1 MGENKLKDHDIRE
14 PLFMYFEEKYGKCRV
29 LEEIC
34 INSSRA
40 DVVLILSDKVVG
52 VEIKSDADTYQRL
65 VSQVKNYNRFF
76 DTNWLVVG
84 STHAKSSEKYLPEWW
99 GIISVEE
106 IEGRFDFYVIREAQK
121 NPKNILKNKLSLLWR
136 TELFNI
142 QCKADMFKYKEKSK
156 AFVRDKIIEKLDEI
170 SLNKYISD
178 ELFERD
184 YTTIKEEIEAFRH
197 KKIRKT
203 KYRRIRKK

>member
-84 STHAKSSEKYLPEWW
+84 ST
-99 GIISVEE
+99 
-106 IEGRFDFYVIREAQK
+106 
-121 NPKNILKNKLSLLWR
+121 LSL
-136 TELFNI
+136 I
-142 QCKADMFKYKEKSK
+142 H
-156 AFVRDKIIEKLDEI
+156 I
-170 SLNKYISD
+170 
-178 ELFERD
+178 
-184 YTTIKEEIEAFRH
+184 
-197 KKIRKT
+197 
-203 KYRRIRKK
+203 